1 MNIGKPLRVIV
12 VEPLESP
19 VPAAVPDPEPAEPQP
34 AVPVHEPHPERVQQP
49 A

>member
-1 MNIGKPLRVIV
+1 MNIGKRLREIV

-19 VPAAVPDPEPAEPQP
+19 VPSVAPDPKPTDPVPAVPACEPQP
-34 AVPVHEPHPERVQQP
+34 DPVQQP

>member
-1 MNIGKPLRVIV
+1 MNIGKPLREIV

-19 VPAAVPDPEPAEPQP
+19 VPSVAPDPEPAEPEP
-34 AVPVHEPHPERVQQP
+34 AVPAREPHPDPVQQP